1 MHTHTTSPLAATRLP
16 HLDASLLASPRAASG
31 LLLLGRVL
39 EHAPTPPPASALLL
53 LRSGVLLQPY
63 LFEHITTRRHSTH
76 DAQPER
82 CAVAPCGLRAGGLM
96 PLPGSAAVCCLRAL
110 ALVSLNMYAER
121 RSLAAAARQSFQP
134 STRMAACR
142 GVRSGCTQYAG
153 GSPPACPC
161 PVPGT
166 GTRPPQSAAVPQ
178 CPAPRPPVQPPAGDS
193 ASACVLLYSQAQG
206 QRLLLPQQHALP
218 VLRFASWSWSLG
230 AVGPAHARR
239 LRCGAHREP
248 RAPTPRLSRWR
259 SRRVCGGLGGGI
271 EGLPRDAIG
280 GAQLTNPAASPPQ
293 FRFRCSNGSN

>member
-39 EHAPTPPPASALLL
+39 EDAPTPPPASALLL

-134 STRMAACR
+134 STRMRAGVYAAA
-142 GVRSGCTQYAG
+142 VRSTQAAAPLRARARYRVPAPG
-153 GSPPACPC
+153 PP
-161 PVPGT
+161 
-166 GTRPPQSAAVPQ
+166 RVPQ
-178 CPAPRPPVQPPAGDS
+178 CRSAQHPARRFNPPPVTRPRPASCFILKRRGS
-193 ASACVLLYSQAQG
+193 ASSSLSSTRCRSCV
-206 QRLLLPQQHALP
+206 
-218 VLRFASWSWSLG
+218 
-230 AVGPAHARR
+230 
-239 LRCGAHREP
+239 
-248 RAPTPRLSRWR
+248 
-259 SRRVCGGLGGGI
+259 
-271 EGLPRDAIG
+271 
-280 GAQLTNPAASPPQ
+280 
-293 FRFRCSNGSN
+293 